1 MKIIIFGGTGNVGSR
16 TVTEA
21 LSRNHQVSVV
31 VRNTDRLQQLPT
43 AVTGHVANLESA
55 QEVSN
60 AMHGHDLIITAV
72 RPATGHEA
80 LLTPITE
87 TIMNA
92 AAKLNIRVLVVGGAA
107 SLKIP
112 NQNDTVLSAA
122 NFLPDAVRPIAQ
134 ACYAQHQ
141 MVEQSD
147 NKNWA
152 YVSPAAMLVPGERSG
167 VYRLG
172 KDELVCNAQGESKIS
187 MEDFAMALIDEAEQ
201 PKHHQTRFTAA
212 Y

>member
-31 VRNTDRLQQLPT
+31 VRNSDRLQQLPT
-43 AVTGHVANLESA
+43 AVKGYVADLNSP
-55 QEVSN
+55 QEVCN
-60 AMHGHDLIITAV
+60 AMQGHDLIITAV
-72 RPATGHEA
+72 RPATGHES

-152 YVSPAAMLVPGERSG
+152 YFSPAAMLVPGERTG

-172 KDELVCNAQGESKIS
+172 KDELVCNKQGDSKIS

-201 PKHHQTRFTAA
+201 PKHHQIRFTAG